1 MPKKA
6 AKWMQIRPDR
16 GRICFWDFGL
26 DSCGVS
32 EYNVGRFVKGCDPL
46 ALLHVDFYS
55 HVLMMDMQ
63 MDVIL
68 PETTRGQIGMEGQ
81 AAQSDW
87 KTLYLLHGM
96 SDDHTIWQRRT
107 SIERYASEK
116 GIAVVMPTT
125 HLGWYTDMQYG
136 PKYFTFI
143 SEELPRICR
152 QFFPKLSPRREDTYA
167 AGLSMG
173 GYGALKCGLRA
184 PHVFSKVGCLSAGF
198 LENIDGRNSYWSD
211 IFGPANEYVGSYNDL
226 FAAAKELPVE
236 DRPDVYIWCG
246 TEDFLHKQN
255 IKMRNLLKKL
265 GYNMIYQE
273 SHGDHQWKYWDAKIQ
288 TILNWLVPEEEE
300 A

>member
-1 MPKKA
+1 M
-6 AKWMQIRPDR
+6 
-16 GRICFWDFGL
+16 
-26 DSCGVS
+26 
-32 EYNVGRFVKGCDPL
+32 

-55 HVLMMDMQ
+55 HVLMMEMQ

-68 PETTRGQIGMEGQ
+68 PENTRGQIGMEGQ
-81 AAQSDW
+81 STSTGW

-107 SIERYASEK
+107 SIERYASSK

-125 HLGWYTDMQYG
+125 HLGWYTDMHLG
-136 PKYFTFI
+136 FKYFTFVTD
-143 SEELPRICR
+143 ELPKICR
-152 QFFPKLSPRREDTYA
+152 QMFPNLSPRREDTFA

-184 PHVFSKVGCLSAGF
+184 PHVFSKVACLSAGF
-198 LENIDGRNSYWSD
+198 IDANWLKRTAGDLARGSLWTD
-211 IFGPANEYVGSYNDL
+211 IFGPADEFAGSFNDL

-236 DRPDVYIWCG
+236 ERPDVYIWCG

-255 IKMRNLLKKL
+255 IKMRNHLRKL
-265 GYNMIYQE
+265 NYNLIYEE
-273 SHGDHQWKYWDAKIQ
+273 SHGDHQWLYWDRKIQ
-288 TILNWLVPEEEE
+288 TILDWLIPDEKEE